1 MRLTSFS
8 VKGFKN
14 FREEVTLEGLSAIN
28 ILHGE
33 NNVGKSNLMEAL
45 LLALELWDVG
55 LEPEGFSTPDQKLL
69 GYPPV
74 VSSTPSAAKRKAE
87 GVQGPA
93 YGGQRADPLQR
104 ADPSPRV
111 ENPEPLPIRWFYR
124 QGDQPIRFRLRF
136 EFENTLAW
144 MEVPP
149 DARFDGL
156 DMEVPDEGDYERAAL
171 HLSVSRDQFK
181 SLQMPEH
188 TLAPLAGM
196 EVRLEL
202 MPQQRTFERVC
213 KFWLKGADAPQ
224 PFSVKSL
231 KLLKPLFSEVKA
243 TLLRAD
249 RQGNREPIA
258 QRRYLERQVIL
269 SQETCLELLDAESST
284 EKEIHAQWQLFV
296 DLMKQFQPTTRMDE
310 LSVHFDRR
318 EQRAFLAF
326 KGGGQRY
333 LLQDLGTGVQQ
344 LAALM
349 AHIALNKAPILL
361 LEEPE
366 LNLRYDLQVQLREL
380 LQKLVTLEG
389 GPRQLFVTSHSPAF
403 ETGEDFYLLEQQGDV
418 PCITRRPVAER
429 FKATHMEGLAQLLPN
444 RPGVNAAYVTRD
456 GLVRLPPRILHAL
469 GLESGG
475 GINFLINKQSGY
487 VELLSDLQVDQL
499 FDEPDEPDEPDAQED
514 EEEVSS

>member
-14 FREEVTLEGLSAIN
+14 FREEVTLKGLSAIN
-28 ILHGE
+28 ILYGE

-69 GYPPV
+69 AYLPV
-74 VSSTPSAAKRKAE
+74 VSSTPSAAERKAE
-87 GVQGPA
+87 GVQPPVYA
-93 YGGQRADPLQR
+93 GQRADPLPR
-104 ADPSPRV
+104 A

-124 QGDQPIRFRLRF
+124 QGDQPIRFQLRF
-136 EFENTLAW
+136 EFENTRVW
-144 MEVPP
+144 MEVAP
-149 DARFDGL
+149 DSRFDDL
-156 DMEVPDEGDYERAAL
+156 DLEMPDEGDYERAAL

-181 SLQMPEH
+181 RLQMPENV
-188 TLAPLAGM
+188 LAELAGM

-213 KFWLKGADAPQ
+213 QFWLRGPDTPQ

-231 KLLKPLFSEVKA
+231 KLLKPLFSEGKA

-249 RQGNREPIA
+249 RQGNREPVA

-296 DLMKQFQPTTRMDE
+296 NLMKQFQPTTRMDE

-326 KGGGQRY
+326 KGSGQRY
-333 LLQDLGTGVQQ
+333 MLQDLGTGVQQ

-366 LNLRYDLQVQLREL
+366 PS
-380 LQKLVTLEG
+380 T
-389 GPRQLFVTSHSPAF
+389 
-403 ETGEDFYLLEQQGDV
+403 
-418 PCITRRPVAER
+418 
-429 FKATHMEGLAQLLPN
+429 N
-444 RPGVNAAYVTRD
+444 RWSVG
-456 GLVRLPPRILHAL
+456 
-469 GLESGG
+469 
-475 GINFLINKQSGY
+475 
-487 VELLSDLQVDQL
+487 
-499 FDEPDEPDEPDAQED
+499 
-514 EEEVSS
+514 